1 MRLSKVVAYDPQT
14 KEKQIFTFGTAIEG
28 KGVVTSKGGRLN
40 SYLEFCF
47 REDAD
52 NTRDVEVEFLVD
64 ADEYSLGRIHGE
76 DGTTR
81 TILKKKVDGH
91 WQVVARSKSVEY
103 LQSILNVNLAELLK
117 KDYVNNKSVDNFH
130 GDLML
135 LDEIKLLASVD
146 ADVAKASQEARVMR
160 ENAIA
165 KVRNYTV
172 QMAAAEAQGTQISD
186 EQIKATNDELADV
199 NRRIAEITSSLG

>member
-81 TILKKKVDGH
+81 TILKKKGR
-91 WQVVARSKSVEY
+91 RSLAGCRSLQIGGIPAIDTERKSC
-103 LQSILNVNLAELLK
+103 
-117 KDYVNNKSVDNFH
+117 
-130 GDLML
+130 
-135 LDEIKLLASVD
+135 
-146 ADVAKASQEARVMR
+146 
-160 ENAIA
+160 
-165 KVRNYTV
+165 
-172 QMAAAEAQGTQISD
+172 
-186 EQIKATNDELADV
+186 
-199 NRRIAEITSSLG
+199 